1 MANRLE
7 GAIKQSSEFGYF
19 DVWKAAIEERTG
31 VQITPD
37 RERALALLLN
47 RRMKALDCQD
57 IDQYMNDALDAAKG
71 AEEWS
76 GLVDSLLVK
85 ETSFFRH
92 PSSIDYVRSWV
103 NKAISENSFSG
114 PLWIWSLG
122 CSTGEE
128 AYSLA
133 ITVEQTM
140 KAAGLEPRYGIIG
153 TDISREAIFQ
163 ARRGIYRE
171 SKMAMIDQAT
181 KSAYF
186 DQVGKGL
193 WRVKTELRRRVC
205 FLTSNILTDGS
216 PLIRRKMH
224 LIYCQNMLVYFR
236 RWKRREIISQLANHL
251 DDQGSLI
258 LGLGELSNWLPSGFT
273 RATQRNIQAY
283 IKDAIVEQGE
293 AR

>member
-1 MANRLE
+1 MANRMQS
-7 GAIKQSSEFGYF
+7 AISRDSDFDYF
-19 DVWKAAIEERTG
+19 DIWKAAIEERTG

-37 RERALALLLN
+37 RERALALLLE
-47 RRMKALDCQD
+47 RRIKELDPGD
-57 IDQYMNDALDAAKG
+57 IDQYMNDALDVARG

-76 GLVDSLLVK
+76 GLVDSLLIK

-92 PSSIDYVRSWV
+92 RPSMDYVQAWIER
-103 NKAISENSFSG
+103 AMEQNSLSQ

-133 ITVEQTM
+133 ILVDR
-140 KAAGLEPRYGIIG
+140 ALRARGREPRFGIIG

-163 ARRGIYRE
+163 ARRAIYRE
-171 SKMAMIDQAT
+171 SRLARLTPEERD
-181 KSAYF
+181 YF

-193 WRVKTELRRRVC
+193 WRVKADLRRRVC

-216 PLIRRKMH
+216 PLVRRKMH

-236 RWKRREIISQLANHL
+236 RWKRREIISQLTEHL
-251 DDQGSLI
+251 DNQGCLM
-258 LGLGELSNWLPSGFT
+258 LGLGELSNWLPGGMS
-273 RATQRNIQAY
+273 RVAQRDIQAY
-283 IKDAIVEQGE
+283 IRDRAL
-293 AR
+293 

>member
-1 MANRLE
+1 MANRME
-7 GAIKQSSEFGYF
+7 NAISQSSDFGYF
-19 DVWKAAIEERTG
+19 DVWKATIEERTG

-37 RERALALLLN
+37 RERALVLLLE
-47 RRMKALDCQD
+47 RRMKELDSQD
-57 IDQYMNDALDAAKG
+57 IDQYMNDVLDVAKG
-71 AEEWS
+71 AQEWS
-76 GLVDSLLVK
+76 GLIDSLLVK

-92 PSSIDYVRSWV
+92 RPSMDYVKNWV
-103 NKAISENSFSG
+103 RKAVREKSFSE

-133 ITVEQTM
+133 ITVEQAM
-140 KAAGLEPRYGIIG
+140 KAEGHEPHYGIIG

-171 SKMAMIDQAT
+171 SKMNMVDQ
-181 KSAYF
+181 SLNRAYF
-186 DQVGKGL
+186 DSVGSGL
-193 WRVKTELRRRVC
+193 WRVKADLRRRVC
-205 FLTSNILTDGS
+205 FLTSNILADGS

-236 RWKRREIISQLANHL
+236 RWKRREIIGQLSNHL
-251 DDQGSLI
+251 DNLGCLM
-258 LGLGELSNWLPSGFT
+258 LGLGELSNWLPGGFT
-273 RATQRNIQAY
+273 RDTQRNIQAY
-283 IKDAIVEQGE
+283 IKDETVEQGE

>member
-1 MANRLE
+1 VANRME
-7 GAIKQSSEFGYF
+7 SAISQNCDFDYF
-19 DVWKAAIEERTG
+19 DVWKATIEERTG

-37 RERALALLLN
+37 RERALSLLLN
-47 RRMKALDCQD
+47 RRMQELDCQD
-57 IDQYMNDALDAAKG
+57 IDQYMSDALNATKG

-92 PSSIDYVRSWV
+92 QPSMDYVQSWV
-103 NKAISENSFSG
+103 NKAIKCSSFSG

-133 ITVEQTM
+133 ITVEQAM
-140 KAAGLEPRYGIIG
+140 KAAGLEPHYGIIG

-171 SKMAMIDQAT
+171 SKMAMVDKAT
-181 KSAYF
+181 KSTYF
-186 DQVGKGL
+186 DQVGSGL

-205 FLTSNILTDGS
+205 FLTSNILNDGS

-236 RWKRREIISQLANHL
+236 RWKRREIINQLASHL

-283 IKDAIVEQGE
+283 IRDETVEQGE